1 MHKKWLPTKENI
13 EIVLNKIDPQKLY
26 TRQQAIDEF
35 NIAGSVVDRYVRLSS
50 LWIAY
55 GKPVTAGRMVLYPGE
70 ELVKQFH
77 RLEDPTIALHLF
89 ELYYHASDE
98 DILNELGKSR
108 DEVFADGTYLE
119 LGGWK
124 GVNY

>member
-35 NIAGSVVDRYVRLSS
+35 NIAGSVVDRYVRLNS

-89 ELYYHASDE
+89 DLYYHASDE